1 MWQKRTAAG
10 SKCTASTVR
19 VMANMTYNTQ
29 KTGQLTVQGKSNIRN
44 NPPTA
49 TRWQKGCASPNP
61 KGRPRTAEVSEA
73 ARAILEQEDP
83 KLRKT
88 GLQRL
93 FELWLR
99 RALQGDTKK
108 GELLL
113 AYGYGRPAQSIETTG
128 DGAPFEVKITHI
140 AGTNLDRTS
149 NAPKL
154 G

>member
-1 MWQKRTAAG
+1 
-10 SKCTASTVR
+10 
-19 VMANMTYNTQ
+19 MANMTYNTQ

-44 NPPTA
+44 NPPKA

-113 AYGYGRPAQSIETTG
+113 AYGYGRPAQSIETSG
-128 DGAPFEVKITHI
+128 ADGAPFEVKITHI
-140 AGTNLDRTS
+140 AGANLDCTS

-154 G
+154 GQ